1 MFEKDISF
9 HSHNVRVIM
18 ANKWKITKARIS
30 TLEWTI
36 KHLLLFNNSLVRYI
50 HLKCMIQLFS
60 SFTLEHTDECS

>member
-9 HSHNVRVIM
+9 HSHNVSVIM
-18 ANKWKITKARIS
+18 ANKWKKIKARIS

-50 HLKCMIQLFS
+50 HLKCMTQLFS
-60 SFTLEHTDECS
+60 SFTLEHIDECS